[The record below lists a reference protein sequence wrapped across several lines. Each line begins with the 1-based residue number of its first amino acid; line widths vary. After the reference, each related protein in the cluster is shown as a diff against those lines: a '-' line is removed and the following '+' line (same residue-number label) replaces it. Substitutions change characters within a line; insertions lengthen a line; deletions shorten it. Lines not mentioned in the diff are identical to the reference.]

1 MSNIRDIDLYIE
13 SRRKRKLI
21 FPKSKLCRLSFK
33 RDQRVLLTT
42 FSGWQESCLSLCPRT
57 RLHGFSSF
65 HHSVQYLTSWGSHL
79 SSLWTVTRF
88 LWAVNNEKQWQL
100 SLWWMNFVQRKSN
113 CCCDLLQNKLVG
125 NWWQLMVGY
134 LLLTPMGFL
143 SLHWIAVASMAP
155 VSDAQCL
162 VYAYF
167 ISYESY
173 DPFLF
178 YATNL
183 FFLYSL
189 RHFKPL
195 SNFSFCLIWAFIIS
209 SVL

>member
-1 MSNIRDIDLYIE
+1 MGGKTVVS
-13 SRRKRKLI
+13 
-21 FPKSKLCRLSFK
+21 
-33 RDQRVLLTT
+33 
-42 FSGWQESCLSLCPRT
+42 
-57 RLHGFSSF
+57 
-65 HHSVQYLTSWGSHL
+65 HSVPVPDFMGSHLSITLSQYPTSWGSHF
-79 SSLWTVTRF
+79 SSLWTITRF
-88 LWAVNNEKQWQL
+88 LWAVNNEKQWL
-100 SLWWMNFVQRKSN
+100 PSLWWMNFVQRKLN

-134 LLLTPMGFL
+134 LLLTPMEFL
-143 SLHWIAVASMAP
+143 SLHWMAVASMAP

-162 VYAYF
+162 VHAYF

-183 FFLYSL
+183 FFFLYSL

-195 SNFSFCLIWAFIIS
+195 SNFSVCLIWAFIIS